1 MRVIKKIS
9 EVGALAQRIR
19 EESKTIGLVP
29 TMGYLHQGHLS
40 LIREA
45 RKDCQQVF
53 ISIFVNPTQF
63 APSEDYNSY
72 PRDLQRDKRL
82 ARKEGVDIIFAPSPG
97 EMYPP
102 GFHTFVE
109 VEKLSQPLCG
119 RSRPGH
125 FRGVATVVA
134 KLFNIIRPHIAY
146 FGQKDAQQA
155 IIIKRMVGDLNMDI
169 EIKVLPI
176 VRERDGLALSS
187 RNQYLNKAER
197 QAAPILY
204 RSLQE
209 AKRMIQSGERR
220 SSNII
225 HRMEEMIKGEKLAKI
240 DYLAIVDGETL
251 EERERVEGKLLI
263 ALAVWI
269 GKIRL
274 IDNLVLEVAQHG
286 TLVK

>member
-119 RSRPGH
+119 GSRPGH

>member
-9 EVGALAQRIR
+9 EAGALAQKIR
-19 EESKTIGLVP
+19 EEGKTIGLVP

-63 APSEDYNSY
+63 GPSEDYNSY
-72 PRDLQRDKRL
+72 PRDLQRDERL

-102 GFHTFVE
+102 GFHAFVE

-155 IIIKRMVGDLNMDI
+155 IIIKRMAHDLNMDI

-187 RNQYLNKAER
+187 RNQYLNEAER
-197 QAAPILY
+197 RAAPILY
-204 RSLQE
+204 KSLQE

-225 HRMEEMIKGEKLAKI
+225 HRMEEMIKGEKLARI
-240 DYLAIVDGETL
+240 DYLAIVDGEAL
-251 EERERVEGKLLI
+251 EERSTVEGKVLI
-263 ALAVWI
+263 ALSVWI
-269 GKIRL
+269 GKTKL
-274 IDNLVLEVAQHG
+274 IDNIQV
-286 TLVK
+286 